1 MKAAR
6 KKDRRLTTSHLSKPS
21 WISCPVK
28 PPGDSSPTGIRLHP
42 QETPGK
48 THPAEYSQVTE
59 LEDIIT
65 HYAKLLTLGLSVKQQ
80 QITGM
85 VIDVSHSLKTTIFVS
100 TKSLR
105 SCPALCIPMDRSP
118 PGSPVPGILQARIL
132 EWVAMPS
139 SREFSRDQTCLLELL
154 HCRHILYY

>member
-6 KKDRRLTTSHLSKPS
+6 KKDRKLTTSHLSKPS

-48 THPAEYSQVTE
+48 THPAEHSQVTE

-118 PGSPVPGILQARIL
+118 PGSSAHGILQARIL

-139 SREFSRDQTCLLELL
+139 SREVSRDQTRLLELL